1 MTLPE
6 FVSISYS
13 PTDGCETGSFE
24 SLSQW
29 QDRVVREI
37 FVVHDVDCA
46 AGVAFNFWSTHI
58 SIFCLVVFCVKLTL
72 HEPNTINMFTLS
84 SPMLSHRRKPQ
95 KRNWRPTQNNLNECV

>member
-37 FVVHDVDCA
+37 FDVHDVDS
-46 AGVAFNFWSTHI
+46 AFFVWL
-58 SIFCLVVFCVKLTL
+58 FFV
-72 HEPNTINMFTLS
+72 
-84 SPMLSHRRKPQ
+84 
-95 KRNWRPTQNNLNECV
+95 LN